1 LPAEQ
6 LFHDP
11 IYGFIRVPD
20 YLIPLIDTDEFQRLR
35 NVRQLAT
42 VRYRYPGANHT
53 RFEHL
58 LGTYHISRLFLE
70 MFIYGMDDKY
80 KTNDKIEPP
89 QLTNQM
95 RMCVECAALLH
106 DLGHGPFGHTMDFL
120 LNRLGFDEKKRH
132 EYFTCKWI
140 KSKNTQINGIL
151 RTYNLNLDNI
161 CNLIMGDPPAFKY
174 GPTKKGNKW
183 YHLKENRSM
192 YMFLANLTSSDLDA
206 DRIDYLV
213 RDAYYTGVR
222 MVGLDLTSLLSA
234 AYLFGQIIPPLPPDT
249 KTRAEVGLV
258 FDIKLLR
265 AIEAALL
272 SWLAMYKMVYHQTTH
287 RLLQEMVVKSFAVY
301 VEEHYGKTNIK
312 ESHVERIMKWTDDE
326 AIWNLRKY
334 SSSKEIIDR
343 VLHRKPYHIVL
354 EETWS
359 NLPSKTR
366 DYILEYQG
374 KFDQVPALEQELA
387 SKAGQG
393 LKESDVVVS
402 MPLIK
407 PRTSALPLLEK
418 KGNSYEIKK
427 VMEVSDVAKAIMGI
441 PFVDRL
447 FIATS
452 NPNTTNAVR
461 NAAKDVFRIP

>member
-1 LPAEQ
+1 MPAEQ

-11 IYGFIRVPD
+11 IYGFIKVPD
-20 YLIPLIDTDEFQRLR
+20 YLVRLIDTDEFQRLR

-58 LGTYHISRLFLE
+58 LGTYHISRLFIE
-70 MFIYGMDDKY
+70 MFMFGMDDKY
-80 KTNDKIEPP
+80 TTNDAISPP
-89 QLTNQM
+89 EITTQM

-120 LNRLGFDEKKRH
+120 LDRLGFDEKKRH

-140 KSKNTQINGIL
+140 RSKHTQIGKTL
-151 RTYNLNLDNI
+151 RAYNLSLENI
-161 CNLIMGDPPAFKY
+161 CNLIVKEPPTFKY
-174 GPTKKGNKW
+174 DALVKGAKW
-183 YHLKENRSM
+183 IRLKENRSM
-192 YMFLANLTSSDLDA
+192 YMFLANLISSDLDA

-213 RDAYYTGVR
+213 RDAYYSGVR

-234 AYLFGQIIPPLPPDT
+234 AYLFGQVIPPLPPST
-249 KTRAEVGLV
+249 KTRAEVSLV

-265 AIEAALL
+265 AIEAAML
-272 SWLAMYKMVYHQTTH
+272 SWVAMYKMVYHQTTH
-287 RLLQEMVVKSFAVY
+287 RLLQEMVVKSFAAY
-301 VEEHYGKTNIK
+301 VREHYGNTDIQ
-312 ESHVERIMKWTDDE
+312 ERHVERIMKWTDDE
-326 AIWNLRKY
+326 AIQNLRKY
-334 SSSKEIIDR
+334 ESSKKMIER
-343 VLHRKPYHIVL
+343 VLHRKPFHIVV

-387 SKAGQG
+387 SKAGHG
-393 LKESDVVVS
+393 LNENDLVVS

-407 PRTSALPLLEK
+407 PRAIALPLLEK
-418 KGNSYEIKK
+418 RGNSYEIKK
-427 VMEVSDVAKAIMGI
+427 VIEVSDVAKAIMQI
-441 PFVDRL
+441 PFVDKL
-447 FIATS
+447 FVATS
-452 NPNTTNAVR
+452 NSDTANAVR
-461 NAAKDVFRIP
+461 EAVKDVFRIP